1 MISNIR
7 IPTFT
12 SLAVGASLAAIA
24 LLATP
29 SGASAQARTFGVASG
44 SRIQF
49 VSDAP
54 LERITGTSSTVSGDL
69 TVNPADL
76 STARGT
82 VRVPVSS
89 IRTGD
94 DLRDEH
100 LHSDS
105 WLDAGAHPDATFEIT
120 GIDGATALTPG
131 AVTSVT
137 LRGRFSIHGVTRDIT
152 ASAQVRYILAEG
164 GNPELIRAQARF
176 SVELPDFGVSVNPL
190 VRLKVS
196 DHITVN
202 VTIRATAS

>member
-1 MISNIR
+1 MTPMTAFAR
-7 IPTFT
+7 T
-12 SLAVGASLAAIA
+12 SAFAGLLLTLLLAIA
-24 LLATP
+24 P
-29 SGASAQARTFGVASG
+29 SGASAQRSFTVASG

-69 TVNPADL
+69 TLDPANL
-76 STARGT
+76 ASARGT

-120 GIDGATALTPG
+120 AVEGATSLTPG
-131 AVTSVT
+131 AVTNVT
-137 LRGRFSIHGVTRDIT
+137 LRGRFTIHGHTHDIT
-152 ASAQVRYILAEG
+152 ATAQVRYILAEG